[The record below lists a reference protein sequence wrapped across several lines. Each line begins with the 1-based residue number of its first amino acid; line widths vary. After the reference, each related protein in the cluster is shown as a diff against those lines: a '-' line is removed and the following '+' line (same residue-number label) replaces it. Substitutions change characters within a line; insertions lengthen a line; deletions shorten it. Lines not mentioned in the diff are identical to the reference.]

1 MLSRIFPGRVCL
13 PDVITLPVQKCPP
26 VTEPPSGDRIALL
39 VWWGRLVFGGFAR
52 IGRAVLNQEGGNVAK
67 AVVVGWM
74 CAWKFWVR
82 GAVFASRP
90 EIRKNALSFLRI

>member
-1 MLSRIFPGRVCL
+1 MSAGLGIWRAELFW
-13 PDVITLPVQKCPP
+13 
-26 VTEPPSGDRIALL
+26 E
-39 VWWGRLVFGGFAR
+39 GGMV
-52 IGRAVLNQEGGNVAK
+52 GNWEGGNVVK